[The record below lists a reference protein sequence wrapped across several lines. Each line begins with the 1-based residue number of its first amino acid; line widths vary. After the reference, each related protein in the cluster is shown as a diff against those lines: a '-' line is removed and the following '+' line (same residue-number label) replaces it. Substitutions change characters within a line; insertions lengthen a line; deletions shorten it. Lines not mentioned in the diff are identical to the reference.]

1 MTEQNLNQVPLLTPK
16 EVAAILK
23 VSVKT
28 IERRVND
35 GSIPHIKI
43 GSLVRIPADFLEKI
57 NASANG

>member
-1 MTEQNLNQVPLLTPK
+1 MTDQNLNQVPLLTPK
-16 EVAAILK
+16 EVAVILK

-43 GSLVRIPADFLEKI
+43 GSLIRIPADFLDKI
-57 NASANG
+57 NTATN